1 MSDDAKSD
9 STSVTLQAFDS
20 LLHQLEAATDES
32 KQLYRQHIETLV
44 KADFVNITL
53 QLGELHIAFIGKRD
67 GMQSFGAILLQAL
80 EKFIEAEI
88 PYSHAEKNDKD
99 IAYG

>member
-1 MSDDAKSD
+1 MEAVAAETPELEVIREKKLWIQEYVIGKPKAK
-9 STSVTLQAFDS
+9 
-20 LLHQLEAATDES
+20 
-32 KQLYRQHIETLV
+32 V

-53 QLGELHIAFIGKRD
+53 QLGDLHVAFIGKRD
-67 GMQSFGAILLQAL
+67 GVQSFGAILLQAL
-80 EKFIEAEI
+80 EKFIDAEI